1 MTSDK
6 NVDKSAT
13 REKCSHTP
21 YNQNDLP
28 AIGLF
33 FKELY
38 TGPGDYGNMG
48 FFHWK
53 IVDNYIQPGIINL
66 IKDGNR
72 IASTTSVTPKLL
84 VYKDEIVNAAEI
96 GDTYT
101 HPDYFRQGMFA
112 LLINQT
118 RKDAEKK
125 GINFVYGTPND
136 LSLPG
141 YQKKANF
148 DIIQNLH
155 VRSLVFPIDIRPIV
169 QKKSYWILGSIIGS
183 IFSILSFLYFKIK
196 NIFFLLDKSIVVE
209 EISQIPQD
217 WNDFWNHAKEGYD
230 FIINRN
236 IEAIVWRYL
245 DNPNKYKLIS
255 LRKNKI
261 LIGYLVFRII
271 HNDEA
276 RRIIIADYLTLPG
289 EEKALFNGINH
300 IIDRAF
306 KAGANQL
313 GLWCVEN
320 SPYFKN
326 FKKKGFI
333 ARGNI
338 PVICYQNEFAE
349 KVEDCNSWHFTVGD
363 SDNI

>member
-1 MTSDK
+1 MTSNK
-6 NVDKSAT
+6 NIDKSLS
-13 REKCSHTP
+13 RKKWSHVP

-38 TGPGDYGNMG
+38 FGQGDYGSMG

-84 VYKDEIVNAAEI
+84 VYKGDVINAAEI

-101 HPDYFRQGMFA
+101 HPDYWRQGMFS

-118 RKDAEKK
+118 REDAENK
-125 GINFVYGTPND
+125 GIHFVYGTPNK

-155 VRSLVFPIDIRPIV
+155 LRSLVFPVNISPSI
-169 QKKSYWILGSIIGS
+169 QKRSHWILGSIIGS
-183 IFSILSFLYFKIK
+183 IFSIFSFIYFKIK
-196 NIFFLLDKSIVVE
+196 NIYFFIDKSIVVE
-209 EISQIPQD
+209 EINQIPQD
-217 WNDFWNHAKEGYD
+217 WNDFWKRVKEDYD

-236 IEAIVWRYL
+236 MEAIVWRYL

-255 LRKNKI
+255 LRKNKVI
-261 LIGYLVFRII
+261 IGYLVFRTI
-271 HNDEA
+271 HDDEA
-276 RRIIIADYLTLPG
+276 KRIVIADYLTLPG
-289 EEKALFNGINH
+289 EENALYIGINY
-300 IIDRAF
+300 IIERAF
-306 KAGANQL
+306 KIGVNQV
-313 GLWCVEN
+313 GLWCVVD
-320 SPYFKN
+320 SPCYKI
-326 FKKKGFI
+326 FKKKGFLL
-333 ARGNI
+333 RGNV

-349 KVEDCNSWHFTVGD
+349 RLKNCTSWHFTIGD